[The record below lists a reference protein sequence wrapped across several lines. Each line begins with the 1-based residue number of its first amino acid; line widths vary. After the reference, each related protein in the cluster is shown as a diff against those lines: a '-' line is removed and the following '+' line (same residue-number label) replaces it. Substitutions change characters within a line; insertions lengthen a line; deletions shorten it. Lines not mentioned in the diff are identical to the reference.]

1 MKVFP
6 IEPLKGYGVGS
17 CTAVTWDQ
25 QFGLELLV
33 RVPTKLMQVLKMSS
47 SLKCSHTPSGLDA
60 PVTAGAP
67 CQAPHPPPALGEG
80 SHGALPSKDTLL
92 FCPPAD
98 FGAEKHWFH
107 VTLSSASYLLHPSNG
122 HL

>member
-33 RVPTKLMQVLKMSS
+33 RVPTKLMQVLKMPSS
-47 SLKCSHTPSGLDA
+47 LLKCSHTPSGLDA
-60 PVTAGAP
+60 QVPAGAP
-67 CQAPHPPPALGEG
+67 CQAPHPPSALGG
-80 SHGALPSKDTLL
+80 SHGALPSKDTLP

-98 FGAEKHWFH
+98 FGAKRR
-107 VTLSSASYLLHPSNG
+107 
-122 HL
+122 